1 MIFKR
6 RKILVSILIS
16 ALFLFS
22 YGSSFAEIRVF
33 FSPEGGVAEEII
45 KQIDN
50 AESYI
55 DIAMYSFTYEP
66 IAEAIIRAK
75 NRGVKIRILMDKGQS
90 QGRYSKYKFFLDNDI
105 AIIQDRHAG
114 IMHNKIAVI
123 DGKILFT
130 GSYNWSKSAEE
141 RNEEN
146 LLEFINEE
154 EIIKVYQER
163 LDYLWEFNQENT
175 GTESPPSL
183 EILPKT
189 KTQTVAKRV
198 RVQVSLKS
206 ADLIYNNHVG
216 NEWSTYSEVEGYLI
230 SGTRRFEKVYDKP
243 EVRLKFYARATEY
256 DKISDVGSNTCYINL
271 SLQDGVK
278 TKLVSL
284 DVIVKENRGRYSG
297 NTALWRFTYRITIE
311 PME

>member
-1 MIFKR
+1 
-6 RKILVSILIS
+6 
-16 ALFLFS
+16 
-22 YGSSFAEIRVF
+22 
-33 FSPEGGVAEEII
+33 
-45 KQIDN
+45 
-50 AESYI
+50 
-55 DIAMYSFTYEP
+55 MYSFTYEP

-90 QGRYSKYKFFLDNDI
+90 QSRYSKYKSFLDNDI
-105 AIIQDRHAG
+105 AVIQDRHSG

-123 DGKILFT
+123 DGKVLFT

-146 LLEFINEE
+146 LLEFIDDEEIKGEIEE
-154 EIIKVYQER
+154 EIIKIYQER

-175 GTESPPSL
+175 GTKSPPSL

-189 KTQTVAKRV
+189 KTQTIAKRV

-256 DKISDVGSNTCYINL
+256 DKIPDVGSNTCYINL